1 MLTDS
6 LYSIYIQIY
15 CLAHFA
21 SRRGDTEAPTDT
33 DAKGEAALTSSLDE
47 WDTIHG
53 MDVVPGATAK
63 RSRLKLVNKDGARK
77 KARPSNY
84 KIPKKL
90 NPRSMGELS
99 ERFQAEQE
107 QIPAGYRDDF
117 QRYCDYMYEELEGSD
132 FDLENSE
139 LLVGY

>member
-1 MLTDS
+1 MCGRNFTEPAPRAAAAS
-6 LYSIYIQIY
+6 TA
-15 CLAHFA
+15 CLAEAVLPWFDFSTSQAPKLPA
-21 SRRGDTEAPTDT
+21 STET
-33 DAKGEAALTSSLDE
+33 DAEGEDAEGEAALTSSLDE
-47 WDTIHG
+47 WDNIHG

-99 ERFQAEQE
+99 ERF
-107 QIPAGYRDDF
+107 
-117 QRYCDYMYEELEGSD
+117 
-132 FDLENSE
+132 
-139 LLVGY
+139 